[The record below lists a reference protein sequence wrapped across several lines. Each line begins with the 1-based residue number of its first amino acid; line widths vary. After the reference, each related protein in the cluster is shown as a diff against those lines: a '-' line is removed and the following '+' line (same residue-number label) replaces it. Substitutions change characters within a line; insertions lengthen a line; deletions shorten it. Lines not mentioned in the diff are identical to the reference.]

1 MRQASRLGLRLM
13 ALALGIVM
21 IAVVASAE
29 TIESSPPIELF
40 NGRDLTGWVN
50 VNGAPNTWSVREGLL
65 VCSGKPSGF
74 LRTAEMYEN
83 YVLEWE
89 CRLAAAG
96 GNSGTFVHADALP
109 QVGAPYPRAIEVQ
122 LLDGDHGSIFGIRG
136 ASIVPV
142 VNRDFK
148 GGTPRARPTDNRRY
162 PGSQWNHYR
171 LTSKNGRLDLE
182 VNGPVRV
189 TEVFKSSQ
197 RKGYIGL
204 QSEGSEVHFRNIRLW
219 PLADGTA
226 PSDQVAQAD
235 EGLRP
240 IFDGLSFAG
249 WQFHE
254 AFQGHWVAQDGVVR
268 CDGQIRR
275 AKGESRDLWT
285 EREYGDFVLVADWRL
300 TKKPEPK
307 KLPSFTPDGMYVY
320 GADKKPVLRELLD
333 AGDSGIYL
341 RGNTRSQ
348 VNIWSQPMG
357 SGDINDYHKDGK
369 LPIEVRQ
376 ACVPKKHADHPPGQW
391 NRFVITMRGDRVSVV
406 LNGETV
412 IDRAVL
418 PGVPP
423 RGRIA
428 LQNHNDPV
436 EFRNLFIK
444 ELD

>member
-1 MRQASRLGLRLM
+1 MFQGRQLRQGL
-13 ALALGIVM
+13 LALVLGIATM
-21 IAVVASAE
+21 AGAASAE
-29 TIESSPPIELF
+29 RIEPLPSVALF

-50 VNGAPNTWSVREGLL
+50 VNGAPSTWSVRDGML

-83 YVLEWE
+83 YILQWE

-96 GNSGTFVHADALP
+96 GNSGMFVHADALP

-136 ASIVPV
+136 ATIEPQA
-142 VNRDFK
+142 NGDLK
-148 GGTPRARPTDNRRY
+148 GGTPRARPTANRCR
-162 PGSQWNHYR
+162 PAGAWNAYR
-171 LTSKNGRLDLE
+171 LTSQNGTLELE
-182 VNGPVRV
+182 VNGAQV
-189 TEVFKSSQ
+189 TKASNLSQ

-204 QSEGSEVHFRNIRLW
+204 QSEGSEVCFRNLRVM
-219 PLADGTA
+219 PLPGIAASTDKI
-226 PSDQVAQAD
+226 AQAD
-235 EGLRP
+235 EGRRS
-240 IFDGLSFAG
+240 IFDGLDFAG

-307 KLPSFTPDGMYVY
+307 KLPTFTPDGMFVTSP
-320 GADKKPVLRELLD
+320 DKKIVLRELLD
-333 AGDSGIYL
+333 AGDSGIYV

-348 VNIWSQPMG
+348 INIWSQPMG
-357 SGDINDYHKDGK
+357 SGDINDYHKDGT
-369 LPIEVRQ
+369 LPIEIRQ
-376 ACVPKKHADHPPGQW
+376 ACVPKQHADHPPGQW
-391 NRFVITMRGDRVSVV
+391 NRFVITMRGDRISVV
-406 LNGETV
+406 LNGEPV